1 VINSQ
6 GGTDGQTSDVPV
18 AMTLVVAL
26 GLSELDGAGVAQSRT
41 SQTSAQ
47 ASEQSQSMPG
57 MMKMHEQMMGGRAM
71 MMRK

>member
-1 VINSQ
+1 
-6 GGTDGQTSDVPV
+6 
-18 AMTLVVAL
+18 MTLVVAL